1 MGASADAGRDT
12 MPGISRLANSP
23 GVRIWSPQ
31 DKAFAAFRRIRYVAQ
46 VPDVRETLRMTD
58 HPSAAEHV
66 PASGIG
72 SKHELHQE
80 LPVDFPD
87 PLFRGLHRVIRFAI
101 RVLAVLMVA
110 VILWGVADVIYII
123 YARLMTPP
131 VFLLDINDIF
141 YTFGA
146 FMAVLIA
153 VEIFIN
159 IRLYLGTNVFPVQL
173 VVATAL
179 MAIARKVIVLDFDE
193 ITPLYLVGIAAATLA
208 LGITYWLLRRG
219 DRDHPWTG

>member
-1 MGASADAGRDT
+1 MVEKDQE
-12 MPGISRLANSP
+12 
-23 GVRIWSPQ
+23 GVSQPE
-31 DKAFAAFRRIRYVAQ
+31 
-46 VPDVRETLRMTD
+46 VPP
-58 HPSAAEHV
+58 HK
-66 PASGIG
+66 
-72 SKHELHQE
+72 KHELHQE

-87 PLFRGLHRVIRFAI
+87 PFFRGLHRVIRFAI

-110 VILWGVADVIYII
+110 VILWGVGDVIYII
-123 YARLMTPP
+123 YDRLITPP
-131 VFLLDINDIF
+131 FLLLDINDIF

-179 MAIARKVIVLDFDE
+179 MAIARKVIVLDFE
-193 ITPLYLVGIAAATLA
+193 TLTPMYLIGIAATTLA
-208 LGITYWLLRRG
+208 LGLTYWLLRQG
-219 DRDHPWTG
+219 NQYQEWDD